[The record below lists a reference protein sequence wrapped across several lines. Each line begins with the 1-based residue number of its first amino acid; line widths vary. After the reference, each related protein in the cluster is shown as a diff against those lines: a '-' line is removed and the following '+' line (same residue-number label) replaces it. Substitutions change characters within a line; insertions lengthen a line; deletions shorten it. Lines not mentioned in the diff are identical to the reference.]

1 MSEMILVGSNQS
13 TTNWTSNSVSTE
25 SKKVLP
31 TYILKMSQ
39 DEDGRIVVTCPN
51 MQGVITD
58 GENETEALKNGIEA
72 LNAILEA
79 RKLEKKYNIITIH
92 TSSV

>member
-92 TSSV
+92 ASSV